1 MISAK
6 NITKTFETTVK
17 LPGLSGS
24 IRTFFNPQKIT
35 KNAVENFNLEIG
47 ENEIVGLLGP
57 NGAGKTTLMKMFTGI
72 VAASSGELTVLGHN
86 PAQRDKEFRKNIAIV
101 MGQKSQLWW
110 DIPAMDSLHL
120 LKSYYE
126 IDTKTFNLKIEEMA
140 TLLNVKHVLNI
151 HVRKLSLGE
160 RMKLELLASLLHS
173 PKLLFLDEPTIGL
186 DLISQ
191 ENIRNFISKYHRE
204 NKVSII
210 ITSHYMADV
219 KELCSRIVLVLN
231 GKKAFDNSVGHFEKL
246 LGPEQTV
253 SFWFENEVE
262 LDQKLTNKNVHLT
275 QDRKSIQLT
284 ASPNELKDLC
294 SYILQNYPV
303 KEFQSEKTPIER
315 VMKTLMKNPE
325 MIDAK

>member
-6 NITKTFETTVK
+6 NLNKYFETTVK
-17 LPGLSGS
+17 QPGLLGS
-24 IRTFFNPQKIT
+24 IRTFLNPQKIS
-35 KNAVENFNLEIG
+35 KKAIENFDLEIG
-47 ENEIVGLLGP
+47 NNEIVGLLGP

-72 VAASSGELTVLGHN
+72 VTPTSGELSVLGFR
-86 PAQRDKEFRKNIAIV
+86 PGDRDKEFRKNIAIV

-110 DIPAMDSLHL
+110 DIPAMDSLYL

-126 IDTKTFNLKIEEMA
+126 IDDQTFNQKIEEMA
-140 TLLNVKHVLNI
+140 TLLNVKHVLHI

-173 PKLLFLDEPTIGL
+173 PKILFLDEPTIGL

-191 ENIRNFISKYHRE
+191 ENMRHFIKKYHRE

-231 GKKAFDNSVGHFEKL
+231 GKKAFDDSIAQFEKI
-246 LGPEQTV
+246 LGPDQTV
-253 SFWFENEVE
+253 NFWFEQAIE
-262 LDQKLTNKNVHLT
+262 LDSSLINQNVNLAS
-275 QDRKSIQLT
+275 DGKSMQVTAAPQQLK
-284 ASPNELKDLC
+284 ELC
-294 SYILQNYPV
+294 SYILQKYPV
-303 KEFQSEKTPIER
+303 AEFQSEKTPIER
-315 VMKTLMKNPE
+315 VMKELMKNPE
-325 MIDAK
+325 IIHVK